1 MVNIMTDLNNSDS
14 TAEIVATYSA
24 TFKTLAQAAQERLAQ
39 HPELWKEFIDVD
51 SSNWSEDMIKDMDEL
66 GFRLDD
72 PDNSE
77 TLEGAYAEF
86 EIECRAKEALANQ
99 N

>member
-1 MVNIMTDLNNSDS
+1 MTDLNNSAS
-14 TAEIVATYSA
+14 TAEQIATYAASV
-24 TFKTLAQAAQERLAQ
+24 KTLAQAAQERLAQ

-51 SSNWSEDMIKDMDEL
+51 SSNWSEDMIKDMDEF

-77 TLEGAYAEF
+77 TLEAAYADF